1 MTAVEVSRVYREL
14 QIKGALV
21 AEKERSVAS
30 RRAALAELRQQ
41 AETAQRECQQRQ
53 APLTQELARLNA
65 AKDECASVKA
75 DRDRAS
81 RAQQL
86 RLTQLKDEERTLQS
100 QSQELLTSIQRA
112 VEKVHIARQD
122 AAHSDAI
129 DGAIAKL
136 EAQTKAEEETLAAF
150 EGQVRE
156 LEASSSRR
164 RLATNLPQLPLPTEI
179 NVAADSRDEA
189 PTAAPSA
196 APSVAPSQSSRP
208 AADIVDVPCGNTV
221 VFFDEE

>member
-21 AEKERSVAS
+21 AEKERAVAN

-41 AETAQRECQQRQ
+41 VDIAQRECQQRQ
-53 APLTQELARLNA
+53 APLTQELGRLNA

-75 DRDRAS
+75 DRDRAA

-86 RLTQLKDEERTLQS
+86 KLTQLKDDERTLQS
-100 QSQELLTSIQRA
+100 QTQELLTGIQRA
-112 VEKVHIARQD
+112 VEKVHFARQD
-122 AAHSDAI
+122 AAQTDAVDDAI
-129 DGAIAKL
+129 ARF
-136 EAQTKAEEETLAAF
+136 ESQVRAEEETLTAF
-150 EGQVRE
+150 EARVDE

-164 RLATNLPQLPLPTEI
+164 RHGTNLPQLNLSSEPH
-179 NVAADSRDEA
+179 AHSDE
-189 PTAAPSA
+189 SA
-196 APSVAPSQSSRP
+196 HRVPVQPHTVPSVAPSQVRP
-208 AADIVDVPCGNTV
+208 ADAPVDIPAGNTV